1 MAEKTKIEWCDA
13 TFNPWRG
20 CQKVSPGCDNCYAE
34 VTTKRLK
41 LAEWGPGAERVPQS
55 EKYWRQPRNWN
66 AAAAKAG
73 ERRKVFC
80 GSMIDVFDN
89 QAPPG
94 SHERLWAL
102 IQDTPN
108 LDWQLLT
115 KRPENIAEMLPDDW
129 GEGYPNVWLGVSAED
144 QVRYDH
150 RWPILAKIPAAIY
163 FVSYEPALG
172 PILFRK
178 ITRTIWC
185 PDWIIV
191 GGESGPGARPMDP
204 QWARQVRDD
213 CPGSGTAFF
222 FKQWG
227 TYKNNPLAGLHVYT
241 QALDPPSNGKG
252 GALLDGRLWREFPE
266 VQL

>member
-1 MAEKTKIEWCDA
+1 MAAKTKVEWCDA

-34 VTTKRLK
+34 AITKRLK
-41 LAEWGPGAERVPQS
+41 LSEWGPGAERTPQS

-66 AAAAKAG
+66 VAAVKAG
-73 ERRKVFC
+73 KRRKVFC

-89 QAPPG
+89 AAPV
-94 SHERLWAL
+94 EARTRLWEL

-115 KRPENIAEMLPDDW
+115 KRPENITGMLPGDW

-144 QVRYDH
+144 QRRYDH
-150 RWPILAKIPAAIY
+150 RWPILARIPAVVR
-163 FVSYEPALG
+163 FVSVEPLLDEVDIS
-172 PILFRK
+172 PHVIIK
-178 ITRTIWC
+178 SV

-191 GGESGPGARPMDP
+191 GGESGPSARTMNHK
-204 QWARQVRDD
+204 WVRRIQNE
-213 CPGSGTAFF
+213 CLTLGIPFF

-227 TYKNNPLAGLHVYT
+227 KYKNNPIPGTNVYVPW
-241 QALDPPSNGKG
+241 LDPPSNGKG
-252 GALLDGRLWREFPE
+252 GALLDAQLWRAFPE
-266 VQL
+266 VRR